1 MRFFLAGRDRV
12 TGSVRLVS
20 DLTFAS
26 RQDALDSLGM
36 LLPSDGSFD
45 GLDLFVA
52 DIEQGTPVV
61 VYKPVVV
68 EPLPG
73 MPADAPIADAWE
85 SPPEAPAMDDA
96 AAETSS
102 ADVAVEEP
110 YPDAVIA
117 ELEAV
122 VAEPVVEIE
131 PEPPE
136 PLPLMDALRRAADRM
151 EADGIVAPEPV
162 GDAAVPAGD
171 VVEPADAV
179 PAEPVG
185 AQWPWEA
192 AEVAATAT
200 DQDTAA
206 VQASDSADLDDALA
220 GGGSGAL
227 LSDHDL
233 GVADAYVPAGA
244 EEPGHDAESMLVPAS
259 GEGFVPK
266 PVIMGDYGAPVPG
279 DVAVESAAAPE
290 AEAAAEP
297 DSAPLVAEPQ
307 EADTAPM
314 AETVS
319 DETVHDMPAEEPGG
333 PEAAVLEDTLSA
345 AEPMAAVEPMGAAA
359 DDTLAAGPDADA
371 TEPTGPDAT
380 AEAPSGIEDIPDDHG
395 LPGGPGTSREPEPLD
410 DLLAAIGDLV
420 VPAAE
425 PKAYSPGGLDMNDYT
440 CEDCVYVGTCPK
452 AKEDSPATCGSFQWK
467 SV

>member
-12 TGSVRLVS
+12 TGSVHLVS
-20 DLTFAS
+20 DRTFAS

-36 LLPSDGSFD
+36 LLPSDASFD

-73 MPADAPIADAWE
+73 MPADAPVAGAWE
-85 SPPEAPAMDDA
+85 SLPEAPATDDA

-102 ADVAVEEP
+102 ADAAVEEP
-110 YPDAVIA
+110 YSDAVIA

-122 VAEPVVEIE
+122 VAEPVVETE

-162 GDAAVPAGD
+162 GQAAVPAGD
-171 VVEPADAV
+171 LVEQTDAV

-192 AEVAATAT
+192 AEVATTAT
-200 DQDTAA
+200 DEKTAT
-206 VQASDSADLDDALA
+206 VQASDSADLDDAL

-227 LSDHDL
+227 LTDHDL
-233 GVADAYVPAGA
+233 GVADAYVPAGG
-244 EEPGHDAESMLVPAS
+244 EEPARDADSMLVPAS
-259 GEGFVPK
+259 GEGFVAK

-290 AEAAAEP
+290 AAAEP
-297 DSAPLVAEPQ
+297 DSAALVVEPQ
-307 EADTAPM
+307 EADTAPV
-314 AETVS
+314 AERVS
-319 DETVHDMPAEEPGG
+319 VESAEDMPADEPVGA
-333 PEAAVLEDTLSA
+333 EAAVPEDTLSV
-345 AEPMAAVEPMGAAA
+345 AEPVAAVEPMGAAA
-359 DDTLAAGPDADA
+359 DDTLASGPDAA
-371 TEPTGPDAT
+371 AKEPIGPDAT
-380 AEAPSGIEDIPDDHG
+380 AEAPSGIEDVPDDRG
-395 LPGGPGTSREPEPLD
+395 LLGGPEPAREPEPLD
-410 DLLAAIGDLV
+410 DLLDAIG
-420 VPAAE
+420 VPVAPATE
-425 PKAYSPGGLDMNDYT
+425 SKGYSPGGLDMNDYT

-452 AKEDSPATCGSFQWK
+452 ANEDSPATCGSFQWK